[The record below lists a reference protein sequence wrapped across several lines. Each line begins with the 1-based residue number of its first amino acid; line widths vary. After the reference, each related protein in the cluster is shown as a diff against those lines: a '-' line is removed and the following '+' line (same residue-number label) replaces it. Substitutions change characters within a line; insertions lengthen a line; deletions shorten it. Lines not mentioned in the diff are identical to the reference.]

1 MINLTIPKMA
11 CGGCTK
17 SITKIILDID
27 ANALVET
34 DTSTKKVQITSN
46 MEESIFRTA
55 LSAAE
60 YPADPA

>member
-11 CGGCTK
+11 CGGCAK